1 MEEGFRDLKGGGFG
15 LNRHRLR
22 TGASLRGWLWLLVL
36 GMVLLVLLGAVLRG
50 RDWLVDVVAYPE
62 RQSLPAARRRERIF
76 RLARIALAQGPPPW
90 REQVV
95 AELGRL
101 LRELGGR
108 K

>member
-1 MEEGFRDLKGGGFG
+1 VEGFYD
-15 LNRHRLR
+15 
-22 TGASLRGWLWLLVL
+22 SLLVL

-62 RQSLPAARRRERIF
+62 RQSLF
-76 RLARIALAQGPPPW
+76 RLARIALAQGPPLW
-90 REQVV
+90 QAQVV